1 MSRSDHFDVA
11 SYALGVL
18 DEEDTIR
25 FEEHLADCWACA
37 GELESMLPVVD
48 LLAEV
53 DGDDLAV
60 MERSTADDQLV
71 TRALNVVSLDR
82 RRARKQRILSLAA
95 GVVVVAL
102 LSGLSLV
109 AGASWSGN
117 PSTQALPTPSGSAT
131 APGNPPLT
139 GGGFGG
145 PEMENA
151 EKLTVTDKD
160 TGVRAD
166 LLLDGR
172 PFGTQVSFALS
183 NLTGPRTCRLVVL
196 RRNGAPEVLS
206 SWTVPPDGYGTP
218 AHPEPLLLQSTTS
231 AQRADIDRMQVQA
244 VDAKGTATALVTVPL

>member
-53 DGDDLAV
+53 DRDDLAV
-60 MERSTADDQLV
+60 MERATADDTMV
-71 TRALNVVSLDR
+71 TRALTVVGRDR
-82 RRARKQRILSLAA
+82 RRARSQRILSLAA

-102 LSGLSLV
+102 LSGLALV
-109 AGASWSGN
+109 TGANWVGGGSN
-117 PSTQALPTPSGSAT
+117 TPTPSGPVT
-131 APGNPPLT
+131 QVGAPPWTNGSFPDVP
-139 GGGFGG
+139 
-145 PEMENA
+145 NA

-166 LLLDGR
+166 LLLDAR
-172 PFGTQVSFALS
+172 PFGTQVSFALR
-183 NLTGPRTCRLVVL
+183 NLTGPRVCRLVVL
-196 RRNGAPEVLS
+196 RKNGDPEVLS
-206 SWTVPPDGYGTP
+206 SWTVPTEGYGTP
-218 AHPEPLLLQSTTS
+218 ARPEPLLLQSTTS
-231 AQRADIDRMQVQA
+231 APRADIDRMQIQA
-244 VDAKGTATALVTVPL
+244 LDDKGAATALVTIPL

>member
-18 DEEDTIR
+18 DEEDTVR

-60 MERSTADDQLV
+60 MERSTANDQLV

-82 RRARKQRILSLAA
+82 RRARKQRVLSLAA

-102 LSGLSLV
+102 LSGLALV
-109 AGASWSGN
+109 AGASWVGGTNNTGTNS
-117 PSTQALPTPSGSAT
+117 ALPTPSF
-131 APGNPPLT
+131 T

-145 PEMENA
+145 PEMADA

-160 TGVRAD
+160 TGVKAD
-166 LLLDGR
+166 LLLDAR

-196 RRNGAPEVLS
+196 RKNGDPEVLS
-206 SWTVPPDGYGTP
+206 SWTVPPEGYGTP

-231 AQRADIDRMQVQA
+231 AQRTDIDRMQVQA
-244 VDAKGTATALVTVPL
+244 VDAKGTPTALVTVPL